1 MAASNTSVP
10 PEDGYF
16 KSLLALHVARSTARF
31 RVTQSL
37 FSSHDVDAG
46 TRLLLRSLTAFR
58 LGEPISVLDLG
69 CGYGPIGIALNMAEP
84 ARIVCMVDRDALA
97 VEYARQNIALN
108 GLTGLTGIEAQSSLG
123 YDDLSDARFDLIA
136 LNVPAKAGAPV
147 IAHLLLGSAQH
158 LAPGGVVAIVVI
170 ASLAAAVRD
179 VLASEAA
186 VAITYERTSAGYTVL
201 HYGFRGPLQ
210 TPVPHDAFAAGVYDR
225 GIASATAGTP
235 TITLHTV
242 FGLPE
247 FDAPSFATE
256 LLMQEMKET
265 RFAAG
270 QRVTV
275 LNPGQGHVPML
286 LHMLADPAGM
296 TLVGRDLLSLRCSA
310 ANLIRGGFTQECI
323 DIMHVV
329 GFPPLPEP
337 AGTIAAVVREDEGI
351 GVIAATIESLASNL
365 LDGDSLLVAATS
377 TTGARL
383 DKRFRVARSLL
394 IREKRRKKGHVVLQ
408 INRRS

>member
-10 PEDGYF
+10 HEDGYF
-16 KSLLALHVARSTARF
+16 KSVLALHVARSTARF

-46 TRLLLRSLTAFR
+46 TRLLLRSLAAFR

-108 GLTGLTGIEAQSSLG
+108 GLAGIDAQSSLG
-123 YDDLSDARFDLIA
+123 YDDLGDARFDLIA

-158 LAPGGVVAIVVI
+158 LAPGGLVAIVVI

-201 HYGFRGPLQ
+201 HYGFRGPPQ
-210 TPVPHDAFAAGVYDR
+210 TPVPRDAFAAGVYEG

-256 LLMQEMKET
+256 LLMQEMRET

-270 QRVTV
+270 QRVAV

-296 TLVGRDLLSLRCSA
+296 TLVGRDLLSLRGAA
-310 ANLIRGGFTQECI
+310 ANLIRDGFPQACI
-323 DIMHVV
+323 EIRHVV

-351 GVIAATIESLASNL
+351 AVIAATIESLASNL
-365 LDGDSLLVAATS
+365 LDGGSLLVAATS

-383 DKRFRVARSLL
+383 NKRFRVARSLL

>member
-1 MAASNTSVP
+1 MAASGTSVP

-16 KSLLALHVARSTARF
+16 KSVLALHVARSTARF

-46 TRLLLRSLTAFR
+46 TRLVLRSLAAFR
-58 LGEPISVLDLG
+58 PDEPISVLDLG

-108 GLTGLTGIEAQSSLG
+108 GLTGIEAQSSLG
-123 YDDLSDARFDLIA
+123 YDDLGDARFDLIA

-210 TPVPHDAFAAGVYDR
+210 TPAPRDAFAAGVYDR
-225 GIASATAGTP
+225 GIASTTAGTRA
-235 TITLHTV
+235 ITLHAV

-256 LLMQEMKET
+256 LLMQEMRET

-270 QRVTV
+270 RRVTV

-310 ANLIRGGFTQECI
+310 ANLIRGGCTQERI
-323 DIMHVV
+323 DIRHVV
-329 GFPPLPEP
+329 GFPPLPERV
-337 AGTIAAVVREDEGI
+337 GTIAAVVREDEGI

-365 LDGDSLLVAATS
+365 LDGGSLLVAATS